1 MWNKTRL
8 TERLSIQYPIIQ
20 GPFGGGFSTSELV
33 AAVSNKGGLGSYG
46 ANGLTAEEIVNVIA
60 DISSKTS
67 SPFAVN
73 LWVSTEDD
81 DADLVSHEQF
91 EEALRPLAPIL
102 QQLGIEAPKAPPVTV
117 HRFEDQVQAI
127 LEAAPPVFSFV
138 FGVPPAEVLEECR
151 RLGIITIGTA
161 TTVEEGIALDRAG
174 VDAIVATG
182 LEAGGHRVSFL
193 RPAESSLVGTIS
205 LVPQVVDEVRAPVI
219 AAGGIA
225 DGRGIVAALAL
236 GASGV
241 QIGTAFLACQESN
254 ASRVHRD
261 ALFSERSRQTVLTRA
276 FTGRLARSISSTLSK
291 AYDSQSQP
299 LPYPL
304 QRQLITQLREQTA
317 GEAAG
322 ELTPLWAGQSA
333 SLLKTRTAAEL
344 FCQLVEE
351 TSQRFAQRK

>member
-1 MWNKTRL
+1 M
-8 TERLSIQYPIIQ
+8 
-20 GPFGGGFSTSELV
+20 
-33 AAVSNKGGLGSYG
+33 
-46 ANGLTAEEIVNVIA
+46 
-60 DISSKTS
+60 
-67 SPFAVN
+67 
-73 LWVSTEDD
+73 
-81 DADLVSHEQF
+81 
-91 EEALRPLAPIL
+91 
-102 QQLGIEAPKAPPVTV
+102 
-117 HRFEDQVQAI
+117 
-127 LEAAPPVFSFV
+127 
-138 FGVPPAEVLEECR
+138 
-151 RLGIITIGTA
+151 
-161 TTVEEGIALDRAG
+161 
-174 VDAIVATG
+174 
-182 LEAGGHRVSFL
+182 
-193 RPAESSLVGTIS
+193 
-205 LVPQVVDEVRAPVI
+205 I

-317 GEAAG
+317 GEATG

-333 SLLKTRTAAEL
+333 RLLKTRTAAEL